1 MCFFLMLKG
10 VARMKKRVFAI
21 LLAVLVFGLTACA
34 PQKDGGV
41 TTTAQKAVTT
51 TEAGMTT
58 TTTATTTKVG
68 VTVTA
73 EKPATT
79 TRTMPSP
86 ASLRCY
92 SIGEERDVVLSAD
105 EKAYIVS
112 AIQSLSWRTDHYK
125 CASGYMFYYDGKEL
139 YYHESCGS
147 VNDNINHKA
156 AKFSDEQVKAIDAIL
171 GVGKTTTTRRRLPSI
186 EDCDYDVVDGEVR
199 ILSPKEAME
208 GHLIIPSTVDGY
220 TVTAIGENAFAGC
233 SGLTKVDLP
242 ETLIAIEDGAFEGC
256 SGLTAISIPYG
267 VTDIG
272 ERAFAGCSGLEVLTV
287 PDKITVIRKE
297 TFSGCVNARSVGIY
311 NTVTTIEENAFA
323 GCSALVKLH
332 YVGKQSEWEA
342 VTIHPNGN
350 QALFDAEHFYK
361 RK

>member
-1 MCFFLMLKG
+1 
-10 VARMKKRVFAI
+10 MKRITALI
-21 LLAVLVFGLTACA
+21 LAVLVLSLTACA
-34 PQKDGGV
+34 PQKDGGGV
-41 TTTAQKAVTT
+41 TTTTT
-51 TEAGMTT
+51 VEQSTT
-58 TTTATTTKVG
+58 TTTAGSDETTTTATVGTTTKEP
-68 VTVTA
+68 TVT
-73 EKPATT
+73 TG
-79 TRTMPSP
+79 TMTSP

-112 AIQSLSWRTDHYK
+112 AIQSLSWKTDHYM

-156 AKFSDEQVKAIDAIL
+156 AKFSDEQVKAIDAML

-186 EDCDYDVVDGEVR
+186 EDCDYDVVDGEAR
-199 ILSPKEAME
+199 ILSPKKTME

-233 SGLTKVDLP
+233 SGLTEVGLP
-242 ETLIAIEDGAFEGC
+242 ETLKTIEDGAFEGC

-272 ERAFAGCSGLEVLTV
+272 ERAFAGCNGLEALTV
-287 PDKITVIRKE
+287 PDKITVVRKE

-323 GCSALVKLH
+323 GCSALAKLH

-342 VTIHPNGN
+342 VTVHPNGN